1 MCENLDVLICPSQIR
16 ALEQKARS
24 STASSSSSSRIPRR
38 SIQFNSTAKTEE
50 ERVHCGLREELAAER
65 ARSAGLE
72 RSNEALE
79 ARLRELGGRLEAAG
93 ETDARKEAAFQQVKR
108 QWSLVSQRL
117 AAEQGRSSV
126 MLMSLTYQIP
136 CFTVTQQVCLS
147 RYYSVFESF
156 EDNAA

>member
-1 MCENLDVLICPSQIR
+1 M
-16 ALEQKARS
+16 EQKARS

-50 ERVHCGLREELAAER
+50 DRERCGLREELAAER

-72 RSNEALE
+72 RSNGALE

-108 QWSLVSQRL
+108 QWSLISQRL
-117 AAEQGRSSV
+117 AAEQGR
-126 MLMSLTYQIP
+126 
-136 CFTVTQQVCLS
+136 
-147 RYYSVFESF
+147 RSF
-156 EDNAA
+156 SNVVDLLKFLG